1 MMRKL
6 FFLLLTLLILAVAS
20 LGVLYLASGPLLDLG
35 TRKAIA
41 MIAAKGADYGIELT
55 SVDFARA
62 ELISYDQAAWQN
74 VSARVKL
81 KKNSY
86 FPEDQAISLRVD
98 RVNLRLVDISTRSF
112 LLQAR
117 GITVIPQ
124 AETANAGT
132 GGLHAAPSRLDGD
145 ELVVRFSLDPL
156 NPGRARAQVAAL
168 VAACRDMVKT
178 GTCSLPVFFTGSVTF
193 PIQRKSH
200 TARIMIKEGPQGS
213 SLSMNELDL
222 VRISQEMTLKR
233 PLSQAEIS
241 LLAANPVRA
250 PRLLRIRDHA
260 RYTAQQAAARSAS
273 VPEDAFRHVLWSFIL
288 TREYGPAFAK
298 QVTDAHEQGMSG
310 NTREE
315 TIMDR
320 NNNAV
325 GRSYARHQAGEDSIL
340 ARVLADPAVIRD
352 PGEVAGKRLRR

>member
-1 MMRKL
+1 MRKL
-6 FFLLLTLLILAVAS
+6 FFLLLILAAAS
-20 LGVLYLASGPLLDLG
+20 LGLLYLASGPLLDLG

-55 SVDFARA
+55 SVDFTRA

-86 FPEDQAISLRVD
+86 FPEDQAISLKVD
-98 RVNLRLVDISTRSF
+98 RVNLRLVDISSRSF

-117 GITVIPQ
+117 GITVIPEGQ
-124 AETANAGT
+124 GAKAGT
-132 GGLHAAPSRLDGD
+132 GGLPAAPPRLDGD

-156 NPGRARAQVAAL
+156 DPGRARAQVAAL
-168 VAACRDMVKT
+168 VAGVRDLAKN
-178 GTCSLPVFFTGSVTF
+178 GTCSLPVFFSGSVTF
-193 PIQRKSH
+193 PIQHKPH

-222 VRISQEMTLKR
+222 VKISQEMTLKR
-233 PLSQAEIS
+233 PLSQAEIT
-241 LLAANPVRA
+241 LLAANPVKA
-250 PRLLRIRDHA
+250 PRLLQIRDYA
-260 RYTAQQAAARSAS
+260 RYTSQRAAARNPS
-273 VPEDAFRHVLWSFIL
+273 VPEDAFRHVLWSFLL
-288 TREYGPAFAK
+288 TREYGPTFAQ
-298 QVTDAHEQGMSG
+298 QVTDAHEKGMTG
-310 NTREE
+310 NTRED

-325 GRSYARHQAGEDSIL
+325 GRSYAQHRAGEESII
-340 ARVLADPAVIRD
+340 ARVLADPAVIRY
-352 PGEVAGKRLRR
+352 PEEVADKRLR